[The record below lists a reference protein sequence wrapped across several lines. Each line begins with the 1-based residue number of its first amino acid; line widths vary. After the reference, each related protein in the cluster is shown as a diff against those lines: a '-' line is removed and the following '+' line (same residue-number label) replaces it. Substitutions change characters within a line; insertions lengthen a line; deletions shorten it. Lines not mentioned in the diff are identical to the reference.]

1 MSDAIQTGILAYGM
15 SGRIFHAPFISTN
28 PNFNLRAVTER
39 TKKEVHTRLPNVI
52 SYDSVEELLADEKI
66 ELVIV
71 NTPNNT
77 HFEFAKQAILAGK
90 HVLIE
95 KPMVATV
102 EEAKELFDLGR
113 AHQKQVM
120 VYQNRRWDS
129 DFKMLRNVI
138 EGGHLGNLI
147 EMHLRFDRY
156 RAEIGPKAFKEKP
169 FPASGIAYDL
179 GSHLIDQV
187 IALFGKP
194 EKSLSIGTKNRD
206 HTEIEDY
213 VNFIL
218 SYASGLEVY
227 VTTSY
232 LVADPGPGYIVHG
245 TKGSFKKHRTD
256 VQEMQLVKG
265 VLPNDP
271 TYGKEGEGAEGILT
285 YFKEDGEKQIELIKP
300 SEGNYSELFNSVY
313 QQIREGIPFPVKEEE
328 ILDQLEI
335 ISQPFWN
342 KEF

>member
-1 MSDAIQTGILAYGM
+1 
-15 SGRIFHAPFISTN
+15 
-28 PNFNLRAVTER
+28 
-39 TKKEVHTRLPNVI
+39 
-52 SYDSVEELLADEKI
+52 
-66 ELVIV
+66 
-71 NTPNNT
+71 
-77 HFEFAKQAILAGK
+77 
-90 HVLIE
+90 
-95 KPMVATV
+95 
-102 EEAKELFDLGR
+102 
-113 AHQKQVM
+113 
-120 VYQNRRWDS
+120 
-129 DFKMLRNVI
+129 
-138 EGGHLGNLI
+138 
-147 EMHLRFDRY
+147 
-156 RAEIGPKAFKEKP
+156 
-169 FPASGIAYDL
+169 SGIAYDL

-285 YFKEDGEKQIELIKP
+285 YFKE
-300 SEGNYSELFNSVY
+300 
-313 QQIREGIPFPVKEEE
+313 
-328 ILDQLEI
+328 
-335 ISQPFWN
+335 
-342 KEF
+342 